1 MMLVRLG
8 LLTLLRRISNMS
20 YQLSEKSLG
29 KLAGV
34 HPDLVKVIK
43 RAIEITPVDFTVIE
57 GLRTKERQAYLVK
70 KGASK
75 TMRSRH
81 LTGHAV
87 DIAPIVDGKVSWNMK
102 DYKPIVEA
110 VKQAALELKIPME
123 HGYDWGWDGP
133 HHELLRSVY
142 K

>member
-1 MMLVRLG
+1 M
-8 LLTLLRRISNMS
+8 
-20 YQLSEKSLG
+20 YQLSAKSIS
-29 KLAGV
+29 KLDGV

-43 RAIEITPVDFTVIE
+43 RAIEITPVDFTVLE

-87 DIAPIVDGKVSWNMK
+87 DVAPIVNGKISWVMK
-102 DYKPIVEA
+102 DYKPIVDA

-142 K
+142 R

>member
-1 MMLVRLG
+1 M
-8 LLTLLRRISNMS
+8 
-20 YQLSEKSLG
+20 YQLSEKSIN

-34 HPDLVKVIK
+34 HPDLVKVIN

-57 GLRTKERQAYLVK
+57 GLRTKEQQAYYVK
-70 KGASK
+70 KGVSK

-87 DIAPIVDGKVSWNMK
+87 DIAPIIGGKISWNMK
-102 DYKPIVEA
+102 DYKPVVDA
-110 VKQAALELKIPME
+110 VKLASKELQIPME

>member
-1 MMLVRLG
+1 MTLALLGWLMLLH
-8 LLTLLRRISNMS
+8 RISNMFE
-20 YQLSEKSLG
+20 LSQKSLN

-57 GLRTKERQAYLVK
+57 GLRTKEQQAYYVK
-70 KGASK
+70 KGVSK

-87 DIAPIVDGKVSWNMK
+87 DIAPIIDGKVSWNMK
-102 DYKPIVEA
+102 DYKPVVDA

-133 HHELLRSVY
+133 HHELSRSVY

>member
-1 MMLVRLG
+1 MMLALLG
-8 LLTLLRRISNMS
+8 WPMLLHRISKMFK
-20 YQLSEKSLG
+20 LSQKSTD
-29 KLAGV
+29 KLTGV
-34 HPDLVKVIK
+34 HPDLVKVIN

-57 GLRTKERQAYLVK
+57 GLRTKEQQAYYVK
-70 KGASK
+70 KGVSK

-87 DIAPIVDGKVSWNMK
+87 DIAPIIDGKVSWNMK
-102 DYKPIVEA
+102 DYKPVVDA

-133 HHELLRSVY
+133 HHELSRSVY

>member
-1 MMLVRLG
+1 M
-8 LLTLLRRISNMS
+8 
-20 YQLSEKSLG
+20 YQLSEKSIN

-43 RAIEITPVDFTVIE
+43 RAIEITPVDFTVLE

-87 DIAPIVDGKVSWNMK
+87 DIAPIVNGKVSWVMK
-102 DYKPIVEA
+102 DYKPIVDA
-110 VKQAALELKIPME
+110 VKQAALEFKIPME

>member
-1 MMLVRLG
+1 M
-8 LLTLLRRISNMS
+8 
-20 YQLSEKSLG
+20 YQLSEKSIS

-57 GLRTKERQAYLVK
+57 GLRTKEQQAYYVK
-70 KGASK
+70 KGVSK

-87 DIAPIVDGKVSWNMK
+87 DIAPIIDGKVSWVMK
-102 DYKPIVEA
+102 DYKPVVDA

-133 HHELLRSVY
+133 HHELSRSVY

>member
-1 MMLVRLG
+1 
-8 LLTLLRRISNMS
+8 MS

-57 GLRTKERQAYLVK
+57 GLRAKERQAYLVK

-87 DIAPIVDGKVSWNMK
+87 DIAPIVNGKVSWVMK
-102 DYKPIVEA
+102 DYKPIVDA

-123 HGYDWGWDGP
+123 HGYDWGWDGL